1 MAWQDC
7 HFSLSYDRPS
17 TTAFCQPDIPY
28 RSDSEPGNRSYF
40 ETLCRI
46 ISLTLEVVRSRMLS
60 PHSQMSFSKIKT
72 YKEEIQRIFADATPH
87 LRERTYCRM
96 SMEHLERLALKLHS
110 SYITSELCRP
120 ALKSTADLKDESV
133 VQMRKDCIEN
143 LARTVEAYVEMHSIS
158 SHGARSWIGLQR
170 AISCAFL
177 LAVIEESKTDQR
189 VWNLLR
195 QLEVILSERASAEG
209 IYSQSA
215 APQTASGSNPA
226 VTTTAA
232 SAPGISSGGNSMII
246 PQSTYEDIKP
256 DLTASSIDHGMT
268 NIPMSSFD
276 PVSVATTTAIP
287 TSITADTETH
297 WARPLAK
304 SLRALQKLNAAFSGQ
319 GGQKAGGIA
328 GLGPGQA
335 GVGGGNLVATPGGSG
350 GSLPPPT
357 PESSTSGEWNFPN
370 LLDKAAEYI
379 HPPLWG

>member
-28 RSDSEPGNRSYF
+28 RPDSRPGDRSYF

-46 ISLTLEVVRSRMLS
+46 ISLTLEVVRGRMLS
-60 PHSQMSFSKIKT
+60 PHSQISFSKT
-72 YKEEIQRIFADATPH
+72 QSYKEEIQRIFADATPH
-87 LRERTYCRM
+87 LRDRTHCST
-96 SMEHLERLALKLHS
+96 SMDHLERLALKLHS

-120 ALKSTADLKDESV
+120 ALKATADLKDESTMK
-133 VQMRKDCIEN
+133 MRRDCIEN
-143 LARTVEAYVEMHSIS
+143 LSRTVEAYVELHSIS

-177 LAVIEESKTDQR
+177 LAVIEESKTDPR

-195 QLEVILSERASAEG
+195 QLEVIIAERASAEG
-209 IYSQSA
+209 VFDQGPPGPEA
-215 APQTASGSNPA
+215 ASGANPA
-226 VTTTAA
+226 VTTATTG
-232 SAPGISSGGNSMII
+232 PGLSGGQMIP
-246 PQSTYEDIKP
+246 PQHSYDDIKP
-256 DLTASSIDHGMT
+256 DISSSAIHGMT
-268 NIPMSSFD
+268 NIPSSSYD
-276 PVSVATTTAIP
+276 PVSVATTVTIP
-287 TSITADTETH
+287 TSVAADTETQ
-297 WARPLAK
+297 WAKPLAK
-304 SLRALQKLNAAFSGQ
+304 SLRALQKLNAAFSVQ
-319 GGQKAGGIA
+319 GGNQKAPATTAGIGPTHTYSASSNTTPA
-328 GLGPGQA
+328 G
-335 GVGGGNLVATPGGSG
+335 T